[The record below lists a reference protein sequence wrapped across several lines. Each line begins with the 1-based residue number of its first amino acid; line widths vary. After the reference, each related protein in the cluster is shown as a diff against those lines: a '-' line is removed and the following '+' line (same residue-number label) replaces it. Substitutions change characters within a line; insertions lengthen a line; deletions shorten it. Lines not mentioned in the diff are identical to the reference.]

1 MRAPGLRL
9 QLLLL
14 LGGLLGISFLLLHLA
29 LATFTKVTLQR
40 VDERQARALA
50 QLLGAYAAEAA
61 QYQPLPQVMRNLEQ
75 RAAASGL
82 IAARATVDEPP
93 QSLEFGNSEDLSLA
107 SWASKAQ
114 IENPFRRHAGSS
126 QVLGVELPL
135 PAGSLLLV
143 LDAEQSSAR
152 GSTLIHSFRLY
163 ASLIAGSLLVVMYL
177 ALTRLIVRPLDDLEE
192 AAHGVTLGSRQLR
205 VPVTRVRELR
215 ELGSS
220 LQRMTDSLLAK
231 EDSLQKQIQR
241 VEQTTRELGKAQ
253 RELARSERLASVG
266 RLAAGLAHEIGNPIA
281 ALIGLA
287 DLVLDGGLSAD
298 EQRDFIKRMRGEIER
313 VNRTLRDLL
322 QFARPARE
330 SETPSP
336 PGDVEAAIHDTT
348 ALVMHQ
354 SALRDI
360 ELSLDVH
367 PGLPRVT
374 LASEQLTQ
382 VVLNLL
388 LNAADALQG
397 HSGAQVTVRAR
408 RNDGN
413 VQIEVQDN
421 GPGVPSAMAEQIF
434 EPFFT
439 TKEVGKGTGLGL
451 SVCQSLVAAAGGS
464 LSLDTTQGAGAR
476 FIVHLPVAEETEG

>member
-29 LATFTKVTLQR
+29 LATFTKVTLR
-40 VDERQARALA
+40 RLDESQAHALA
-50 QLLGAYAAEAA
+50 QMLGAYVTEAA
-61 QYQPLPQVMRNLEQ
+61 RYQPLPLVVSNLKQ

-82 IAARATVDEPP
+82 IAARMMLKESP
-93 QSLEFGNSEDLSLA
+93 QPAEFGNPVTLDLVQRA
-107 SWASKAQ
+107 SRNE
-114 IENPFRRHAGSS
+114 IENPFRTEAGDRLL
-126 QVLGVELPL
+126 LGVELPL
-135 PAGSLLLV
+135 PAGTLLLAI
-143 LDAEQSSAR
+143 DTEQSSAR
-152 GSTLIHSFRLY
+152 GAALINSFRLY
-163 ASLIAGSLLVVMYL
+163 ASLIAGSLLVLMYL
-177 ALTRLIVRPLDDLEE
+177 ALTRIIVRPLDDLEE

-205 VPVTRVRELR
+205 VPTTRVRELR
-215 ELGSS
+215 ELGAS

-231 EDSLQKQIQR
+231 EDSLQKQIER
-241 VEQTTRELGKAQ
+241 VERTTKELGKAQ

-287 DLVLDGGLSAD
+287 DLVLDGGLSAE

-322 QFARPARE
+322 QFARPGRE
-330 SETPSP
+330 SEAPRP
-336 PGDVEAAIHDTT
+336 PGDVEAAAHDTA

-354 SALRDI
+354 ATLRDV
-360 ELSLDVH
+360 ELCLDVH

-382 VVLNLL
+382 VVLNLI

-397 HSGAQVTVRAR
+397 RSGARVTVRACR
-408 RNDGN
+408 QEGN
-413 VQIEVQDN
+413 VQIEVEDN
-421 GPGVPSAMAEQIF
+421 GPGVPSEIAEHIF

-464 LSLDTTQGAGAR
+464 LSLDAAHGAGAR
-476 FIVHLPVAEETEG
+476 FVVQLPVAETPEG